1 MTKTKEQVVEVSS
14 FRVAGNPST
23 LMCLGLGSCLG
34 IALYDPEKRLGG
46 LAHAMLPRFKEGRNK
61 TALAKYVDTS
71 IYLMVDEI
79 IDRGGRKQNLWA
91 KLVGGSRMFQSF
103 SQDYLD
109 IGARNIEAAHETLK
123 KERIRIKA
131 EHTGGI
137 CGRTITF
144 DLTTGKIKVRTTGK
158 EVEEI

>member
-1 MTKTKEQVVEVSS
+1 MNKEIIVEVSS
-14 FRVAGNPST
+14 FYVAGNPTT

-34 IALYDPEKRLGG
+34 IALYDPKIRIGG
-46 LAHAMLPRFKEGRNK
+46 LSHAMLPRFKEGKNK
-61 TALAKYVDTS
+61 TNLAKYVDTS

-79 IDRGGRKQNLWA
+79 LDRGGNKKNLWA

-103 SQDYLD
+103 SEDTLD
-109 IGARNIEAAHETLK
+109 IGSRNIDAAIDTLK

-131 EHTGGI
+131 KRVGGT

-144 DLTTGKIKVRTTGK
+144 DLTTGIIQVRTTGK
-158 EVEEI
+158 ELEDI